1 MWLLWCP
8 FTLFNGDHIAHK
20 WKVYQFIICSCKRTS
35 SWSTFSW
42 HVSPQIT
49 CTQLSFM
56 TEHEKP
62 QLSGNNLHLNV
73 HFHINARLLFYFLA
87 FFTLWEKMLI
97 QRQLYILFYNS
108 GRSSS
113 SSWLGINGG
122 WVISMSS
129 NERGG
134 WTGRREMYATYRK
147 LHFISW
153 EERKVQKTAHQWPT
167 YRCGDWLEECYRC

>member
-8 FTLFNGDHIAHK
+8 LTLFHSDYILYK
-20 WKVYQFIICSCKRTS
+20 WKVYQFIICSCKPTS

-42 HVSPQIT
+42 HVSQQIT

-62 QLSGNNLHLNV
+62 QLRCNNLHLNV
-73 HFHINARLLFYFLA
+73 HFHINARLLFYFFA
-87 FFTLWEKMLI
+87 FLLI
-97 QRQLYILFYNS
+97 HRQLHILFYNS
-108 GRSSS
+108 GRSRS

-122 WVISMSS
+122 RVISMSS

-134 WTGRREMYATYRK
+134 WTGKREMYATYRK
-147 LHFISW
+147 FHFISW

-167 YRCGDWLEECYRC
+167 YRYRDWLEECYRC